1 MNIDLNILWC
11 LVILVIILNL
21 IIYLVEP
28 LKYTEA
34 KECLKLPCRKF
45 VLFNQI
51 LGFLFD
57 ICIIVVIF
65 KMLGTGKTALV
76 FIVFFFLAIILY
88 TSWFVAKPVV
98 KNNKINPPPEM
109 FIKKDARIGLQVCI
123 LLLDLIIFFLLFMIR
138 AGIDNKNTLNNLN
151 NNRNISNS
159 FFNNAISAG
168 WGPFKNKG
176 YGITNLLNTRFGGNV
191 DGNRFIF
198 ACGWVAFLG
207 IFQNIYNLY
216 KTVTFQPAFYNL
228 PLSWRK

>member
-1 MNIDLNILWC
+1 MNIDLNILWG

-34 KECLKLPCRKF
+34 KECLKLPCRQF

-65 KMLGTGKTALV
+65 KMLGTGKTSLV

-138 AGIDNKNTLNNLN
+138 AGIDNKNTLNN
-151 NNRNISNS
+151 NRNISNS
-159 FFNNAISAG
+159 FYKGISAS
-168 WGPFKNKG
+168 WDKG

-191 DGNRFIF
+191 DGNRFVF

>member
-1 MNIDLNILWC
+1 MNIDLNILWG

-34 KECLKLPCRKF
+34 KECLKLPCRQF

-65 KMLGTGKTALV
+65 KMLSTGKTAMV
-76 FIVFFFLAIILY
+76 FIVFFFMAFILY

-159 FFNNAISAG
+159 FIYKGIITS
-168 WGPFKNKG
+168 WGKR

-191 DGNRFIF
+191 DGNRFVF
-198 ACGWVAFLG
+198 SCGWVAFLG

>member
-1 MNIDLNILWC
+1 MNIDPNILWC

-34 KECLKLPCRKF
+34 KECLKLPCRNF
-45 VLFNQI
+45 ILFNQI

-65 KMLGTGKTALV
+65 KMLGTEKTAMI
-76 FIVFFFLAIILY
+76 FIVFFFMAFVLY

-109 FIKKDARIGLQVCI
+109 FIKKDARIGIQVCI
-123 LLLDLIIFFLLFMIR
+123 LLLDLIIFFLLFMNK
-138 AGIDNKNTLNNLN
+138 AGID
-151 NNRNISNS
+151 
-159 FFNNAISAG
+159 NNAISAG
-168 WGPFKNKG
+168 SGIFKNKG

-191 DGNRFIF
+191 EGNRFVF

-207 IFQNIYNLY
+207 IFQNIYNLH
-216 KTVTFQPAFYNL
+216 KTFTFQPAFYNL
-228 PLSWRK
+228 PLSWRN

>member
-1 MNIDLNILWC
+1 MNIDLNILWG
-11 LVILVIILNL
+11 LVIVVIILNL

-28 LKYTEA
+28 LKYTET
-34 KECLKLPCRKF
+34 KECLKLPCRQF

-57 ICIIVVIF
+57 ICIVVVIF

-138 AGIDNKNTLNNLN
+138 AGIDNKNTLNN
-151 NNRNISNS
+151 NRIISNS
-159 FFNNAISAG
+159 FIYKGIITS
-168 WGPFKNKG
+168 WGKR

-191 DGNRFIF
+191 DGNRFVF